1 MEAKAAKVLVA
12 PQLDSSLELVKSQG
26 EEAAC
31 TSSSFSDSF
40 RQMEEFGR
48 RLDDIIRT
56 HGSAAGLAETQRS
69 AVEAEIEKMKE
80 DGKGDFAAAVDSEVF
95 VLKQSLNN
103 MSPEKKQEEL
113 FRKYAEMAAAHRRD
127 DQRLNALQ
135 RTLSVLLGERQQLQ
149 AEHRCSA
156 AARSKLETL
165 CKELQAHQ
173 CVLREEALQRCRED
187 ERKRSEITSHFQDML
202 TEIQAQIEQHSAR
215 NDKLC
220 QENAN
225 LSDKLE
231 SLMNQCE
238 RREESLE
245 KINKHRD
252 LQHQLTEAK
261 LQQANALLSEAEEKH
276 KREKEYLLREAIDK
290 TKKCFAMKEQ
300 ELAMKKKLKLYG
312 EKFDEFQETLA
323 KSNEIYVRFKKEMEN
338 MSDKMKKLEKES
350 NLWKS
355 RFENCNKTLT
365 DMIEERKEKGQ
376 EYELFVLKIQKL
388 ETLCRALQDERKVLY
403 NKIKEVCQSNASL
416 PSKLAELVEP
426 NNVANEAV
434 LVAPEELQELQ
445 EEDQVLTQNMV
456 RLREEQAKLK
466 DFAASL
472 LAEPEDEKQRER
484 EELDQEGQVAS
495 AFIHLK
501 TETQVQES
509 LESAPKEAEDKKP
522 EFKLSQTGPFEE
534 KSSEPPE
541 SEETCS
547 PPTQTDPRPDVQMPT
562 GFEDVQQTIK
572 ETQKEIQLTPS
583 TVPEPE
589 TAMAHPE
596 PEPETAMAHPEPEPE
611 TAMAHPEPEPSTT
624 ETEVKAA
631 LPEEDKALQQRGSGD
646 SAPAAEE
653 CAPSSED
660 KAAPAASSE
669 ANSCKKP
676 KKKKKRSSKSDS

>member
-31 TSSSFSDSF
+31 TYSSFSDSF
-40 RQMEEFGR
+40 RQMEEFSR

-56 HGSAAGLAETQRS
+56 HGSAAGLAETQVSHIRP
-69 AVEAEIEKMKE
+69 AEL
-80 DGKGDFAAAVDSEVF
+80 GSLGTVFAMIFQRLFLFPAEVF

-103 MSPEKKQEEL
+103 MCPEKKQEEL

-261 LQQANALLSEAEEKH
+261 LQQTNALLAEAEEKH
-276 KREKEYLLREAIDK
+276 KREKEYLLVQAAEWKLQAQTLREQGTVMQA
-290 TKKCFAMKEQ
+290 Q
-300 ELAMKKKLKLYG
+300 LKLYG

-350 NLWKS
+350 NLWKN

-403 NKIKEVCQSNASL
+403 DKIKEVCQSNASL

-445 EEDQVLTQNMV
+445 ELQEEDQVLTQNMV

-472 LAEPEDEKQRER
+472 LAEPEDEKER

-509 LESAPKEAEDKKP
+509 LESAPKEAEDKKT

-541 SEETCS
+541 SEETSS

-562 GFEDVQQTIK
+562 GFEDVQQTIE

-589 TAMAHPE
+589 TAMAHQ
-596 PEPETAMAHPEPEPE
+596 EPE

-631 LPEEDKALQQRGSGD
+631 LPEEDKAPQQRGSGD

-676 KKKKKRSSKSDS
+676 KKKKKRSSKSDG

>member
-1 MEAKAAKVLVA
+1 MPSLRHEHLHKFCASVTVWMEAKAAKVLVA

-56 HGSAAGLAETQRS
+56 HGSAVSLAETQVSHIRP
-69 AVEAEIEKMKE
+69 AELCRRDHSERCLQL
-80 DGKGDFAAAVDSEVF
+80 FLFPAEVF

-103 MSPEKKQEEL
+103 MCPEKKQEEL

-238 RREESLE
+238 RREELLVQAAE
-245 KINKHRD
+245 W
-252 LQHQLTEAK
+252 K
-261 LQQANALLSEAEEKH
+261 LQAQT
-276 KREKEYLLREAIDK
+276 LREQGTVMQA
-290 TKKCFAMKEQ
+290 Q
-300 ELAMKKKLKLYG
+300 LKLYG

-365 DMIEERKEKGQ
+365 DMIEEKGQ

-472 LAEPEDEKQRER
+472 LAEPEDEKDR

-509 LESAPKEAEDKKP
+509 LESAPKEAEDKKT

-534 KSSEPPE
+534 SSEPPE
-541 SEETCS
+541 SEETSS

-583 TVPEPE
+583 AVPEPE
-589 TAMAHPE
+589 TAMAH
-596 PEPETAMAHPEPEPE
+596 
-611 TAMAHPEPEPSTT
+611 PEPSTT

-631 LPEEDKALQQRGSGD
+631 LPEEDKAPQQRGSGD

>member
-56 HGSAAGLAETQRS
+56 HGSAAGLAETQVSHVRP
-69 AVEAEIEKMKE
+69 AELCRRDHWERCLL
-80 DGKGDFAAAVDSEVF
+80 FLFPAEVF

-238 RREESLE
+238 RREELLVQAAE
-245 KINKHRD
+245 W
-252 LQHQLTEAK
+252 K
-261 LQQANALLSEAEEKH
+261 LQAQT
-276 KREKEYLLREAIDK
+276 LREQGTVMQA
-290 TKKCFAMKEQ
+290 Q
-300 ELAMKKKLKLYG
+300 LKLYG

-365 DMIEERKEKGQ
+365 DMIEEKGQ